1 MAGCGW
7 ELFRGCWMWTPP
19 PPVWVVACCGSSLLA
34 DPQWTEGTGV
44 VWRDAGAR
52 SPEEFAGQGP
62 ESEAGQGGSKWS
74 GGHHS
79 ALSLVGAVST
89 GAQEGLLVGTGG

>member
-1 MAGCGW
+1 
-7 ELFRGCWMWTPP
+7 MWLGAFPGLLGVYPP
-19 PPVWVVACCGSSLLA
+19 PRVWVVACCGSSLLA

-44 VWRDAGAR
+44 VWRDARAR

-62 ESEAGQGGSKWS
+62 KSEAGQGGSKWS

-79 ALSLVGAVST
+79 ALSLVGAVGT